1 MKKVI
6 MILMVIVM
14 VLMLAACQGRESERV
29 SYNVS
34 YEADN
39 FNVVRRVAVINTIN
53 GEALFEC
60 IGRISLDTDNPNKLV
75 IIAEVAEGQYKKH
88 IIGLNEA
95 TTMYVV
101 EDVNGTGVDKWA
113 YEVNYNPQQLR
124 VLTFKNV
131 D

>member
-1 MKKVI
+1 MKKAMI
-6 MILMVIVM
+6 MLLA
-14 VLMLAACQGRESERV
+14 VLMIITFTSCRREAEAV

-34 YEADN
+34 QEADN

-75 IIAEVAEGQYKKH
+75 IIAECAEGQYKKH

-113 YEVNYNPQQLR
+113 YEVNYNPKQLK
-124 VLTFKNV
+124 VLTFKKV